1 MGLKQKSRKRQ
12 RALDDEVYEVEAI
25 VDFRINEGKEQFF
38 IKWKGYASVENTWES
53 ADVVNA
59 PILIKKF
66 WNQHP
71 KFKNATKL
79 SESTHELDT
88 NTKLLKVPS
97 QKNTLAKNKTKSQKS
112 KPGNKRNSEL
122 DSFTKQDTDDTD
134 EQDDLSKVYHSID
147 SLSRAV
153 LDKASWENDVVNIE
167 TMEASATGED
177 DLAVYIN
184 WKNGKKTV
192 VSSKVANTKC
202 PQKIIKFYENHI
214 KFG

>member
-1 MGLKQKSRKRQ
+1 MTALAEVLMKRLQ
-12 RALDDEVYEVEAI
+12 VPDPSFAKPAPLPL
-25 VDFRINEGKEQFF
+25 
-38 IKWKGYASVENTWES
+38 ENN
-53 ADVVNA
+53 VVNA

-88 NTKLLKVPS
+88 NTELLKVPS

-122 DSFTKQDTDDTD
+122 DSFTKQDTVDTD

>member
-25 VDFRINEGKEQFF
+25 VDFRINKGKEQFF

-53 ADVVNA
+53 A
-59 PILIKKF
+59 
-66 WNQHP
+66 
-71 KFKNATKL
+71 
-79 SESTHELDT
+79 
-88 NTKLLKVPS
+88 
-97 QKNTLAKNKTKSQKS
+97 AKNKTKSQKS
-112 KPGNKRNSEL
+112 KPGNKRNSES
-122 DSFTKQDTDDTD
+122 DSFTKQDTVDTD